1 VAREPI
7 GLIAGNGQFP
17 ILFARSAHQQGRCVV
32 AVAHEGETLQEIE
45 TVADRVTW
53 VKLGQL
59 GKTIRAFKNAGVAE
73 AVMCGGVTKS
83 KMFTRV
89 RPDFRGAA
97 FWFKTKHR
105 HDDSMLRALANVFE
119 EEGIQIRESTLYVPH
134 LIANPGCYTRR
145 KPSKQE
151 QLDVNAGL
159 RIAKQVGELDIGQA
173 IVVRDGAVVA
183 VEAMEGTDAMIQRA
197 GELARRSAVVIK
209 VAKPGQDLRFDV
221 PSVGVGTI
229 KVMADAGCSV
239 LAVEAGKTLIFER
252 ERMVREADARN
263 ICILGCECPPDM
275 SSEI

>member
-1 VAREPI
+1 MTREPI

-17 ILFARSAHQQGRCVV
+17 IMFARSAHQQGRCVV
-32 AVAHEGETLQEIE
+32 AVAHEGETLPEIE

-83 KMFTRV
+83 KMFAHV
-89 RPDFRGAA
+89 RPDFRGAM
-97 FWFKTKHR
+97 FWFKLKQR
-105 HDDSMLRALANVFE
+105 HDDSMLRALAREFE

-134 LIANPGCYTRR
+134 LVANPGCYTRR

-151 QLDVNAGL
+151 QLDVDVGL
-159 RIAKQVGELDIGQA
+159 HIAKRIGELDVGQA

-197 GELARRSAVVIK
+197 GKLARRNAVVIK
-209 VAKPGQDLRFDV
+209 VSKPKQDLRFDV

-229 KVMADAGCSV
+229 KAMADAGCSV

-252 ERMVREADARN
+252 ERMVREADAHN
-263 ICILGCECPPDM
+263 ICMLGCECPPEM
-275 SSEI
+275 VSEI